1 MRQVWL
7 YLVAPPGSV
16 FILCYPAHPIWNF
29 VKLYVHN
36 NLDLISKTQMG
47 RYRPPQPVGS
57 KYITAEGHKRLTEEH
72 DYLWKKKRPEVT
84 RILSAAAAEGDRSE
98 NAEYIY
104 RKKELREIDA
114 RVRFLR
120 KRLDDMIIV
129 DRIPK
134 NRGKIYFGAW
144 VTVEDNEGTE
154 KTYRVVGPDEF
165 DPKLGYISM
174 DSPMGKALLGKSLD
188 DEISITVDSKGGPLN
203 SSYIINE
210 IRYTED
216 TD

>member
-1 MRQVWL
+1 
-7 YLVAPPGSV
+7 
-16 FILCYPAHPIWNF
+16 
-29 VKLYVHN
+29 
-36 NLDLISKTQMG
+36 MG
-47 RYRPPQPVGS
+47 RYRPPQPAGS
-57 KYITAEGHKRLTEEH
+57 KYITAEGHKRLTEEL

-120 KRLDDMIIV
+120 KRLDNMVIV
-129 DRIPK
+129 DRIPSDTD
-134 NRGKIYFGAW
+134 KIYFGAW

-188 DEISITVDSKGGPLN
+188 DEISITVDSKDGPLN

>member
-1 MRQVWL
+1 
-7 YLVAPPGSV
+7 
-16 FILCYPAHPIWNF
+16 
-29 VKLYVHN
+29 
-36 NLDLISKTQMG
+36 MG

-84 RILSAAAAEGDRSE
+84 RILAAAAAEGDRSE

-120 KRLDDMIIV
+120 KRLDNMVIV
-129 DRIPK
+129 DRIPADTDK
-134 NRGKIYFGAW
+134 VYFGAW
-144 VTVEDNEGTE
+144 VTIEDNEGTE
-154 KTYRVVGPDEF
+154 KTYRIVGPDEF
-165 DPKLGYISM
+165 DPKLAYISM

-188 DEISITVDSKGGPLN
+188 DEISITVDTKDGPQV

-210 IRYTED
+210 IRYNSD
-216 TD
+216 KN

>member
-1 MRQVWL
+1 
-7 YLVAPPGSV
+7 
-16 FILCYPAHPIWNF
+16 
-29 VKLYVHN
+29 
-36 NLDLISKTQMG
+36 MG

-57 KYITAEGHKRLTEEH
+57 KYITAEGHQRLTEEH

-120 KRLDDMIIV
+120 KRLDNMVVV
-129 DRIPK
+129 DRIPTDTEK
-134 NRGKIYFGAW
+134 VYFGAW
-144 VTVEDNEGTE
+144 VILENENGDE
-154 KTYRVVGPDEF
+154 YTYRVVGPDEIN
-165 DPKLGYISM
+165 PKLGYISM

-188 DEISITVDSKGGPLN
+188 DEFSLTVTTTEGN
-203 SSYIINE
+203 HTHSYIINE
-210 IRYTED
+210 INYKVI
-216 TD
+216 